1 MPPSLCHP
9 ASIPPDAFGQTD
21 QVSRRPIRVAETMR
35 LGVRHWWGLLA
46 RGIVA
51 VLFGVSTLVWPGLTI
66 LALVILF
73 GAYVIADG
81 IVDLVAVFS
90 RDPAVE
96 EHRAWF
102 TVLGIVAIG
111 AGIVTFVWPGITALA
126 LLYIIAAWAIVTGA
140 IEVVTAFRMRHQVRH
155 GWLLGLAGVVSITFG
170 IALAITPGP
179 GALVIT
185 WLIGW
190 YAVVLGIILIVMAFQ
205 VRGSG
210 PAGFDGDVALA

>member
-1 MPPSLCHP
+1 MT
-9 ASIPPDAFGQTD
+9 F
-21 QVSRRPIRVAETMR
+21 
-35 LGVRHWWGLLA
+35 GVRHWWGLLV

-51 VLFGVSTLVWPGLTI
+51 VLFGLLTLVWPGLTI

-81 IVDLVAVFS
+81 IMDLVAVFS

-96 EHRAWF
+96 EHRVYF
-102 TVLGIVAIG
+102 TILGIVAIG
-111 AGIVTFVWPGITALA
+111 AGIVTFAWPGITALA

-140 IEVVTAFRMRHQVRH
+140 IEVVTAIRMRRQMRH
-155 GWLLGLAGVVSITFG
+155 AWLFGLAGAVSVAFG

-190 YAVVLGIILIVMAFQ
+190 YALVLGIILIVMAFRCPG
-205 VRGSG
+205 VGTGR
-210 PAGFDGDVALA
+210 PRR